1 MMSTLDPRGTEDVTR
16 MSDLTQFQHP
26 RFARRY
32 IGISDRLEQLG
43 VGDLRR
49 ELLQG
54 LHGCV
59 VDVGCGDGKNFRH
72 YPPTVTRVVA
82 VEPDDVLRRH
92 AEQNAASAA
101 VPVDV
106 VAGHADDVP
115 VADRSADA
123 VVMTLVL
130 CSVPDL
136 GTALTE
142 VNRVL
147 RPGGELRFGEHVR
160 AQNRVAALAQDALT
174 PLSRR
179 VDGNCHQNRDT
190 AAALERS
197 PLTVTRL
204 RRFGLR
210 VAALLPGQPM
220 IVGTA
225 VKPPTG
231 P

>member
-1 MMSTLDPRGTEDVTR
+1 MMAALDHEDRGRAR
-16 MSDLTQFQHP
+16 MTDLTQFQHP

-32 IGISDRLEQLG
+32 IGLSDRLEELG

-49 ELLQG
+49 ELLAG

-72 YPPTVTRVVA
+72 YAATVTRVVA
-82 VEPDDVLRRH
+82 VEPDDLLRRH
-92 AEQNAASAA
+92 AEGNAARAA
-101 VPVDV
+101 VPVEV
-106 VAGHADDVP
+106 VAGHADDLP
-115 VADRSADA
+115 VATASADA

-136 GTALTE
+136 HSALAE

-160 AQNRVAALAQDALT
+160 AQNRLAALAQGAIT

-190 AAALERS
+190 AAAVQSS
-197 PLTVTRL
+197 PLTVTSL
-204 RRFGLR
+204 RRFGMR
-210 VAALLPGQPM
+210 VVSFLPGQPM
-220 IVGTA
+220 IAGTA
-225 VKPPTG
+225 VKPPART
-231 P
+231 